1 MKTSVA
7 VNPSI
12 RFREL
17 TKEINSLTNFLGV
30 DVMAPILKFNYR
42 TGTTI
47 FAIVSYTAFA
57 VFSVI
62 NNGGD
67 LVESLKAS
75 SMLGGLFHGLGKFLT
90 CLLKQK
96 NMRNLTLFTRS
107 IYEEYEERGK
117 SYRTAL
123 NTNIDKLISL
133 IRVIRNGY
141 FITFFIMTFLPL
153 ARLFYDGTRVTA
165 MQYVIPGVP
174 LESNIGYTVTY
185 FVQLISMV
193 VTAVGF
199 YGGDL
204 FVFLGLTQ
212 ILTFADLMQIKIDE
226 LNESL
231 EEKAQSRAL
240 LPVGFQIKGEE
251 KRHHLLLEIIKWHQL
266 FTDYCRTVNAIYHE
280 LIATQV
286 LTMGISMMISF
297 SINLSGF
304 NLSLAI
310 FFVIS
315 AYSMSI
321 YCFLGTKLEFGY
333 DQIYESICNVAWY
346 ELNADQRK
354 LFGVMLRESQHPPT
368 IKILGIM
375 SLSVKTALQIVK
387 LMYSVSM
394 MMMNRS

>member
-57 VFSVI
+57 VFSVV

-107 IYEEYEERGK
+107 IYEEYEERGM